1 MQEKSRDTTSKF
13 SIGMLF
19 VEDIVLVN
27 KKKKRRAKKYR
38 WSIDDTGQVMWLTSK
53 LGQNMVETWQ
63 LIDILKYIS
72 YVFRRFLCWF

>member
-27 KKKKRRAKKYR
+27 KKNVERR
-38 WSIDDTGQVMWLTSK
+38 SIDDTRQVMWLTSK
-53 LGQNMVETWQ
+53 LGHNMVETW

-72 YVFRRFLCWF
+72 YAF

>member
-27 KKKKRRAKKYR
+27 KKNVEWR
-38 WSIDDTGQVMWLTSK
+38 SIGDTRQVMWLTSK
-53 LGQNMVETWQ
+53 LGHNMVETWQ
-63 LIDILKYIS
+63 LIDISKYIS
-72 YVFRRFLCWF
+72 YVF